1 MKNTLVLLAA
11 SALLFSCKKDSDS
24 NPSPSPGPIN
34 SVCVLTEDRDS
45 VGNKLNASY
54 EYDASR
60 RISKIKNYSSN
71 GNLSGYSTLSY
82 NGSTVILQGYNSDN
96 TLDGTPTTV
105 LLNSSGY
112 AIDQKQTRPDTVDG
126 VVGVAKDTVLLSYN
140 STGQMSNYSS
150 HSWTRNSA
158 GDIIGNSSYS
168 ITWEYSSGRV
178 SKSTNTITQN
188 RGTSN
193 YSGSSTTTYTYGS
206 NSPTV
211 TSNPVV
217 GLISISGSTLFGKL
231 MSDKIPEKADISS
244 TSSGQTTT
252 YSSVFSTTI
261 DSKGNPTKIR
271 TFSDYGGGFTDL
283 RTSLYTY
290 SCP

>member
-1 MKNTLVLLAA
+1 MKNTLLLLTA

-24 NPSPSPGPIN
+24 NPSPSPTN
-34 SVCVLTEDRDS
+34 SACVLTEDRDS
-45 VGNKLNASY
+45 VGNKLENSY
-54 EYDASR
+54 EFDASR

-71 GNLSGYSTLSY
+71 GTLSGYSTLSY
-82 NGSTVILQGYNSDN
+82 NGSTVTVQEFHPDN

-112 AIDQKQTRPDTVDG
+112 AVDQKQTRPDTIDG
-126 VVGVAKDTVLLSYN
+126 VIGIAKDTVQVSYT

-150 HSWTRNSA
+150 RSWTRNSS
-158 GDIIGNSSYS
+158 GDIIGNTSYS
-168 ITWEYSSGRV
+168 LVWEYSSGRV
-178 SKSTNTITQN
+178 SKSTNNYSQN

-193 YSGSSTTTYTYGS
+193 YSGSSTSTFTYDN

-217 GLISISGSTLFGKL
+217 GIVSFAGSTLFGKL
-231 MSDKIPEKADISS
+231 MSDKIPSKADIS
-244 TSSGQTTT
+244 TTFSGQTTN
-252 YSSVFSTTI
+252 SSAIFTATV

-271 TFSDYGGGFTDL
+271 TFSDYGGGFTNSST
-283 RTSLYTY
+283 RLYSY
-290 SCP
+290 NCP

>member
-1 MKNTLVLLAA
+1 M
-11 SALLFSCKKDSDS
+11 
-24 NPSPSPGPIN
+24 
-34 SVCVLTEDRDS
+34 TEERDS
-45 VGNKLNASY
+45 VGNKFENSY

-60 RISKIKNYSSN
+60 RISKIKSYRSD
-71 GNLSGYSTLSY
+71 GTLSGYSTLSY
-82 NGSTVILQGYNSDN
+82 NGSTVTIQDFNLDN

-112 AIDQKQTRPDTVDG
+112 AIDQKQTRPDTIGG
-126 VVGVAKDTVLLSYN
+126 VAGIAKDTVQLSYN

-150 HSWTRNSA
+150 QSWTRNSA
-158 GDIIGNSSYS
+158 GDIIGNNSYS
-168 ITWEYSSGRV
+168 IAWEYSSGRV
-178 SKSTNTITQN
+178 SKSTITYTQN
-188 RGTSN
+188 RGASN
-193 YSGSSTTTYTYGS
+193 YSGSSTSTYTYGS

-217 GLISISGSTLFGKL
+217 GIISIAGSTLFGKL
-231 MSDKIPEKADISS
+231 MSDKIPLKADISS
-244 TSSGQTTT
+244 TSAGQTTN
-252 YSSVFSTTI
+252 SSVIYTATV
-261 DSKGNPTKIR
+261 DSKGNPTRIR

>member
-1 MKNTLVLLAA
+1 MKNTLLVLTA

-24 NPSPSPGPIN
+24 NPSPSPTN
-34 SVCVLTEDRDS
+34 SACVLTEVRDS
-45 VGNKLNASY
+45 VGNKLEASY

-82 NGSTVILQGYNSDN
+82 NGSTVTVQDYNSDN

-112 AIDQKQTRPDTVDG
+112 AIDQKQTRPDTIDG
-126 VVGVAKDTVLLSYN
+126 VAGIAKDTVQLSYN

-158 GDIIGNSSYS
+158 GDIIGNTSYS
-168 ITWEYSSGRV
+168 FTWEYSSGRV
-178 SKSTNTITQN
+178 SKYTNTYTQN

-193 YSGSSTTTYTYGS
+193 YSSSSTSTYTYGS

-217 GLISISGSTLFGKL
+217 GIISIAGSTLFGKL
-231 MSDKIPEKADISS
+231 MSDKIPEKVSS
-244 TSSGQTTT
+244 TYSDQTTN
-252 YSSVFSTTI
+252 SSTIYTATI
-261 DSKGNPTKIR
+261 DSKGNPTRIR